1 MSFGLVLPTVALLG
15 TAPERPVVIA
25 VPAPVVGIQ
34 VSTPAPAPAG
44 SQAEPQVAPP
54 TPPAAVQPDTAGAPP
69 PITLAPLIDPAA
81 TPAVATDTVPA
92 ATGPAAR
99 TRHASDDPLEG
110 FNRTMFAVHQKV
122 DHAVFRPVALGY
134 RHVVPRPVRSGLRNF
149 FRNLGEPLVFLND
162 LLQLKPGRAART
174 LTRFLIN
181 STIGIGGL
189 ADVAKQPNFG
199 LPHHANGFGDTLG
212 YYGVGPGPYI
222 FLPLIGPTT
231 LRDFIG
237 GQGEGFVIPAVVGNP
252 FDRWEYQ
259 MPKAVIT
266 GLDIRA
272 ESDDDLKALL
282 DGAVDPYATLRSVY
296 LQDRAG
302 EIQDLHSRRGTTGT
316 TANPLDDPLSD
327 PAGAKASPLDDPLTD
342 PAGAPVP
349 STSAQPSDKA
359 IDTTT
364 PAPAHP

>member
-15 TAPERPVVIA
+15 TAPERPVAIA
-25 VPAPVVGIQ
+25 VLAPVVEIQ
-34 VSTPAPAPAG
+34 ALAPAPAQVPN
-44 SQAEPQVAPP
+44 QAGPLVAAP
-54 TPPAAVQPDTAGAPP
+54 TPPAADQPDANVAAPA
-69 PITLAPLIDPAA
+69 ITLAPLTDPAA
-81 TPAVATDTVPA
+81 TPTVAA
-92 ATGPAAR
+92 ATAPVAPAAR
-99 TRHASDDPLEG
+99 AGHTPGDPLEG
-110 FNRTMFAVHQKV
+110 FNRAMFSVHQKV
-122 DHAVFRPVALGY
+122 DRAVFRPVALGY

-149 FRNLGEPLVFLND
+149 FHNLGEPLVFLND

-174 LTRFLIN
+174 MTRFLIN
-181 STIGIGGL
+181 STIGVGGL
-189 ADVAKQPNFG
+189 VDVAKQPNFG

-222 FLPLIGPTT
+222 FLPLVGPTT

-237 GQGEGFVIPAVVGNP
+237 GQGEGFVIPAAVGNP

-259 MPKAVIT
+259 MPKAVVT

-302 EIQDLHSRRGTTGT
+302 EIQGLHSVRGRAGATT
-316 TANPLDDPLSD
+316 NPLDDPLSD

-342 PAGAPVP
+342 PAAAPAPMGDKDAAPSKTSTPAPVP
-349 STSAQPSDKA
+349 
-359 IDTTT
+359 
-364 PAPAHP
+364 AHP

>member
-1 MSFGLVLPTVALLG
+1 LSLGLVLPTVALFG
-15 TAPERPVVIA
+15 AAPETPVAIA
-25 VPAPVVGIQ
+25 VPAPVVQ
-34 VSTPAPAPAG
+34 VQATTSTPAPDQVG
-44 SQAEPQVAPP
+44 PQVAEPA
-54 TPPAAVQPDTAGAPP
+54 PPAAQQSDTAVAPP
-69 PITLAPLIDPAA
+69 PITLAPLVDPAT
-81 TPAVATDTVPA
+81 TPAVAADTLPA
-92 ATGPAAR
+92 ATGPAA
-99 TRHASDDPLEG
+99 HAGHAPGDPLEG
-110 FNRTMFAVHQKV
+110 FNRAMFAVHQKV
-122 DHAVFRPVALGY
+122 DRGIFRPVALGY

-149 FRNLGEPLVFLND
+149 FHNLGEPLVFLND

-174 LTRFLIN
+174 ATRFLIN

-237 GQGEGFVIPAVVGNP
+237 GQGEGFVIPAIVGNP

-259 MPKAVIT
+259 MPKAVVT

-302 EIQDLHSRRGTTGT
+302 EIQGLHSRRGTTGT

-327 PAGAKASPLDDPLTD
+327 PAGTKASPLDDPLTD
-342 PAGAPVP
+342 PAAAPVP
-349 STSAQPSDKA
+349 STGAQPSGKTT
-359 IDTTT
+359 DTTT